1 MLPVKTLRL
10 TLTIIILYMA
20 CATAYAFNVD
30 GMFSTA
36 YEVYKDEGEDSESLW
51 ENYLSIDNMKLI
63 DPYVGFNFYGR
74 YATDTETDENHSDIY
89 TAYLDYS
96 SFQDKV
102 QVKLGRFSY
111 VGNRFL
117 TLDGAEATLRTEK
130 YVGATVFAGKPAY
143 FDADGK
149 HINESYRHTG
159 DRLYGAK
166 LFLNGVA
173 DTTGF
178 ISFSRETDDGDT
190 LQEMLGLG
198 LGRKFIVG
206 KTKLGVDGKLEY
218 DTEESAIYKSMIRG
232 FMSYEKLFLSADVT
246 SYDVKDGSSYEN
258 ELIISNFSTGK
269 EDRYAFNIQYAVTEH
284 IKPYQS
290 TVFSRIELPSG
301 EVETGEMYKL
311 GVDFDW
317 FKSMGL
323 SSNIEGYYYN
333 SEISNA
339 KGGSVALD
347 WNATKA
353 LKLSFEGE
361 ALRLENTSVEKDV
374 YSLYFEAA
382 YDVLKDLTVS
392 AYAENNKE
400 TRYLPENRYGIKAA
414 YSF

>member
-1 MLPVKTLRL
+1 
-10 TLTIIILYMA
+10 
-20 CATAYAFNVD
+20 
-30 GMFSTA
+30 
-36 YEVYKDEGEDSESLW
+36 
-51 ENYLSIDNMKLI
+51 
-63 DPYVGFNFYGR
+63 
-74 YATDTETDENHSDIY
+74 
-89 TAYLDYS
+89 
-96 SFQDKV
+96 
-102 QVKLGRFSY
+102 
-111 VGNRFL
+111 
-117 TLDGAEATLRTEK
+117 
-130 YVGATVFAGKPAY
+130 
-143 FDADGK
+143 
-149 HINESYRHTG
+149 
-159 DRLYGAK
+159 
-166 LFLNGVA
+166 
-173 DTTGF
+173 
-178 ISFSRETDDGDT
+178 
-190 LQEMLGLG
+190 
-198 LGRKFIVG
+198 
-206 KTKLGVDGKLEY
+206 
-218 DTEESAIYKSMIRG
+218 
-232 FMSYEKLFLSADVT
+232 MSYEKLFLSADVT